1 MKYVTAKEYGN
12 RLTPKLGTRTVVYH
26 CQKGRVKGAQK
37 MPGRTGI
44 WIIPVNAP
52 DPRLQK

>member
-1 MKYVTAKEYGN
+1 MRYVTAKEFGN
-12 RLTPKLGTRTVVYH
+12 RLTPKLGPRTVVYH
-26 CQKGRVKGAQK
+26 CQRGRVRGAQR